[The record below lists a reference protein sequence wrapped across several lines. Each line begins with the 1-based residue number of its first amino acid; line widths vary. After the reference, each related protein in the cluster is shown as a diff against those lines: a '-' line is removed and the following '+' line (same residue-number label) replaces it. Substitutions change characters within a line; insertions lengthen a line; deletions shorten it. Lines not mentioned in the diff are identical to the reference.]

1 MKAQIRCLAISACAA
16 ILATCGGGGG
26 GGEAPPAAPPPAAPP
41 PAAPPPAGPAMA
53 EITSQ
58 NAPAITAGTM
68 DAVLGTALLASVGG
82 ADLFLPAS
90 ATSTGGTN
98 PRAGETVLKLIRLHG
113 AAKQL
118 IRILVP
124 VGPFTEP
131 CLISGS
137 ITFSGDIQSE
147 TTLTPG
153 IPLLQI
159 SAIAT
164 TATA

>member
-26 GGEAPPAAPPPAAPP
+26 GDGGSGTVA
-41 PAAPPPAGPAMA
+41 PPAGPAMA